1 LLNHLVVRWQVT
13 QGGVVKYQIW
23 HDNDFD
29 VAQWFYKNL
38 KFGVNDVVEIR
49 QIPKTN
55 SKSDLASHLKSDFDL
70 NVLPAIRLETP
81 DLILIRQNPENQ
93 TAETLLVVE
102 LMTHTPQHDHP
113 LQRFSRLYNAALIG
127 VPSFLV
133 LPTEKEKLEKGKKG
147 FYKPTLYKA
156 NPLAFHLFIETTTKL
171 KTDTLLLRWPT
182 SFGYLKYDKK
192 HPTAPRVEGEIWDLF
207 TYAQALLDG
216 DSISIVSN
224 KILTRLKSESGYTVG
239 QKVDDY
245 ALSTVFP
252 GLTSTILSSYSSQ
265 AIPHLSSLLSRK
277 ESIVYSPQGLKS
289 GSNDFRTDPYGGK
302 VCAFDILFCRDQSGL
317 RISNLILRANKV
329 EGSRNGKAT
338 LVKHSHLRMNCPFIS
353 PTNWENA
360 NNHFLDYCP
369 YIDRKQQRIFGEVPD
384 LVIYDGGEVF
394 ESTNY

>member
-1 LLNHLVVRWQVT
+1 M
-13 QGGVVKYQIW
+13 KYQIW

-38 KFGVNDVVEIR
+38 KFGGNDVVEIR

-55 SKSDLASHLKSDFDL
+55 GKADLASHLTSDFDL

-81 DLILIRQNPENQ
+81 DLILIRQNPADQN
-93 TAETLLVVE
+93 AEILLVVE

-182 SFGYLKYDKK
+182 SLGYLKYDKK
-192 HPTAPRVEGEIWDLF
+192 HPTAPRVEGEILDLF
-207 TYAQALLDG
+207 SYAQALIDG
-216 DSISIVSN
+216 KPVSVLS
-224 KILTRLKSESGYTVG
+224 KSILTRLKTESFYVAD
-239 QKVDDY
+239 QKVGDY

-252 GLTSTILSSYSSQ
+252 GVTSTILSSYSSDS
-265 AIPHLSSLLSRK
+265 IPHLSSLLSRK
-277 ESIVYSPQGLKS
+277 ESIVYSPQGLES

-302 VCAFDILFCRDQSGL
+302 VCAFDILFCRDKSGL

-329 EGSRNGKAT
+329 MASRNGKAT
-338 LVKHSHLRMNCPFIS
+338 LIKHNHLKKNCPFVY
-353 PTNWENA
+353 PTTWENA
-360 NNHFLDYCP
+360 NHHFLDYCP
-369 YIDRKQQRIFGEVPD
+369 YLDRKQQRIFGEVPD
-384 LVIYDGGEVF
+384 LVVYDGGEVF

>member
-1 LLNHLVVRWQVT
+1 M
-13 QGGVVKYQIW
+13 KYQIW

-38 KFGVNDVVEIR
+38 KFDANDVVEIR

-55 SKSDLASHLKSDFDL
+55 SQSDLASHLKSDFDL

-81 DLILIRQNPENQ
+81 DLILIRQNPEDRN
-93 TAETLLVVE
+93 AEILLVVE

-182 SFGYLKYDKK
+182 SLGYLKYDKQ
-192 HPTAPRVEGEIWDLF
+192 HPTAPRVEGEILDLF
-207 TYAQALLDG
+207 SYAQALMDG
-216 DSISIVSN
+216 KPVSILSDSILN
-224 KILTRLKSESGYTVG
+224 RLKTESSYVAN
-239 QKVDDY
+239 QKVDHY

-252 GLTSTILSSYSSQ
+252 RITSTLLSSYSSKT
-265 AIPHLSSLLSRK
+265 IPHLSSLLSRK
-277 ESIVYSPQGLKS
+277 ESILYSPQGLKS

-329 EGSRNGKAT
+329 MSSRNGKAT
-338 LVKHSHLRMNCPFIS
+338 LIKHNHPKKNCPFVS

-369 YIDRKQQRIFGEVPD
+369 YLDRKQQRIFGEVPD

>member
-1 LLNHLVVRWQVT
+1 M
-13 QGGVVKYQIW
+13 KYQIW

-38 KFGVNDVVEIR
+38 QFGPNDVVEVR

-55 SKSDLASHLKSDFDL
+55 SQSDLASHLKSDFDL

-81 DLILIRQNPENQ
+81 DLILIRQNPDNQ
-93 TAETLLVVE
+93 SAETLLVVE

-113 LQRFSRLYNAALIG
+113 LQRYSRLYNAALIG

-156 NPLAFHLFIETTTKL
+156 NPLAFHLFIETTSKL
-171 KTDTLLLRWPT
+171 KTDALLLRWPT
-182 SFGYLKYDKK
+182 SLGYLKYDKK
-192 HPTAPRVEGEIWDLF
+192 HPTAPRVEGEILDLF
-207 TYAQALLDG
+207 SYAQALIDNKPVSLLSN
-216 DSISIVSN
+216 SI
-224 KILTRLKSESGYTVG
+224 LARLKAESGYKTN
-239 QKVDDY
+239 QKIDDY
-245 ALSTVFP
+245 ALSTVSP
-252 GLTSTILSSYSSQ
+252 GLTSKILASHSTSTV
-265 AIPHLSSLLSRK
+265 PHLSSLMSRK

-317 RISNLILRANKV
+317 RVSNLILRANNV
-329 EGSRNGKAT
+329 STSRNGKPT
-338 LVKHSHLRMNCPFIS
+338 LIKHNHLKKTCPFIS
-353 PTNWENA
+353 PSTLENA
-360 NNHFLDYCP
+360 KEHFVDYCP
-369 YIDRKQQRIFGEVPD
+369 YLDRKQQRIFGEVPD